1 MKKILFGL
9 TLMAAMASCT
19 EDYKDWASPANNP
32 QEPVKSV
39 EVEVTSAGTIN
50 LADAEESVQLFTPS
64 VVVSDEA
71 VSKYTVELYAEA
83 EGARKELTADSE
95 GKVLTADLQDAVVS
109 LCGARPIERSLFMD
123 ITCLTNIAG
132 QSIQNVSK
140 NVAIKITPEAPF
152 IDPAGYYV
160 VGNIDGWACTRVDD
174 FHMVNNGGDV
184 YENPEFSVTIA
195 AVAGVDPYEVKFV
208 PSSAFKADG
217 TIENWGI
224 ALSALPDVDEIA
236 NKGSF
241 SYNNAGGNIKF
252 AAVEG
257 AKFYTIK
264 ANLLEGTYE
273 VTPVK
278 FEEYIYVPGNA
289 QKYNTSAPGMPEWGW
304 TPSLAPALRSPNC
317 DGKYEGFAYMDGEFK
332 FTKKRDWDHGEYNYD
347 SFTSYDA
354 IFTGNVGTGGN
365 INCTTAG
372 YYKLVA
378 DVANGSLA
386 ATKLTWG
393 LVGPATPGEWDAAQY
408 TVMTYN
414 MADDCWEI
422 TTDLVANEFK
432 FTTNGSWDI
441 NLGGS
446 VDDLSEGGGNLSIAE
461 AGNYTIKLYPS
472 RSTNDKLYC
481 TITKN

>member
-1 MKKILFGL
+1 MKKILYGL

-19 EDYKDWASPANNP
+19 EDYKDWASPVNNP
-32 QEPVKSV
+32 QEPTKSV
-39 EVEVTSAGTIN
+39 EVSVTSAGSIN
-50 LADAEESVQLFTPS
+50 LANAEESIQLFTPS

-71 VSKYTVELYAEA
+71 VSTYTVELYADA
-83 EGARKELTADSE
+83 EGARKELTADGE
-95 GKVLTADLQDAVVS
+95 GKVLAADLQDAVVS
-109 LCGARPIERSLFMD
+109 LCGARPVERSLFMD

-132 QSIQNVSK
+132 QSIQNFSK

-160 VGNIDGWACTRVDD
+160 VGNIDGWTCTRVDD

-184 YENPEFSVTIA
+184 YENPEFTVTIA

-273 VTPVK
+273 VTSLSFNPFVYFIGATDGWSNAEQK
-278 FEEYIYVPGNA
+278 LALTDDSGIYTGYLYCADPNGWGN
-289 QKYNTSAPGMPEWGW
+289 
-304 TPSLAPALRSPNC
+304 
-317 DGKYEGFAYMDGEFK
+317 EFK
-332 FTKKRDWDHGEYNYD
+332 FQKVPGDWGTEINSGHM
-347 SFTSYDA
+347 
-354 IFTGNVGTGGN
+354 TGGISGDFADGGGN
-365 INCTTAG
+365 FKATAG
-372 YYKLVA
+372 EGVYYVTLNLNANTLNGIFVNKMGIIGDFNGWGG
-378 DVANGSLA
+378 DVEMTWNATDYCFEATGAGVTANGWKFRINA
-386 ATKLTWG
+386 DWG
-393 LVGPATPGEWDAAQY
+393 INLGANDSAEPS
-408 TVMTYN
+408 TVL
-414 MADDCWEI
+414 D
-422 TTDLVANEFK
+422 DLVANGK
-432 FTTNGSWDI
+432 
-441 NLGGS
+441 NLG
-446 VDDLSEGGGNLSIAE
+446 V
-461 AGNYTIKLYPS
+461 AGNTIKLYPTRKTS
-472 RSTNDKLYC
+472 DKIYC
-481 TITKN
+481 TVE

>member
-1 MKKILFGL
+1 MMKKILYGL

-19 EDYKDWASPANNP
+19 EDYKDWASPVNNP
-32 QEPVKSV
+32 QEPTKSV
-39 EVEVTSAGTIN
+39 EVSVTSAGSIN

-109 LCGARPIERSLFMD
+109 LCGARPVERSLFMD

-132 QSIQNVSK
+132 QSIQNFSK

-160 VGNIDGWACTRVDD
+160 VGNIDGWTCTRVDD
-174 FHMVNNGGDV
+174 YHMVNNGGDV

-208 PSSAFKADG
+208 PSSAFKEDG

-252 AAVEG
+252 AAAEG

-273 VTPVK
+273 VTSLSFNPFVYFIGATDGWSNAEQK
-278 FEEYIYVPGNA
+278 LALTDDSGIYTGYLYCADPNGWGN
-289 QKYNTSAPGMPEWGW
+289 
-304 TPSLAPALRSPNC
+304 
-317 DGKYEGFAYMDGEFK
+317 EFK
-332 FTKKRDWDHGEYNYD
+332 FQKVPGDWGTEINSGHM
-347 SFTSYDA
+347 
-354 IFTGNVGTGGN
+354 TGGISGDFADGGGN
-365 INCTTAG
+365 FKATAG
-372 YYKLVA
+372 EGVYYVTLNLNANTLNGIFVNKMGIIGDFNGWGG
-378 DVANGSLA
+378 DVEMTWNATDYCFEATGAGVTANGWKFRINA
-386 ATKLTWG
+386 DWG
-393 LVGPATPGEWDAAQY
+393 INLGANDSAEPS
-408 TVMTYN
+408 TVL
-414 MADDCWEI
+414 D
-422 TTDLVANEFK
+422 DLVANGK
-432 FTTNGSWDI
+432 
-441 NLGGS
+441 NLG
-446 VDDLSEGGGNLSIAE
+446 V
-461 AGNYTIKLYPS
+461 AGNTIKLYPTRKTS
-472 RSTNDKLYC
+472 DKIYC
-481 TITKN
+481 TVE

>member
-39 EVEVTSAGTIN
+39 EVSVTSAGSIN
-50 LADAEESVQLFTPS
+50 LANAEESIQLFTPS

-71 VSKYTVELYAEA
+71 VSTYTVELYADA

-95 GKVLTADLQDAVVS
+95 GKVLTVDLQDAVVS
-109 LCGARPIERSLFMD
+109 LCGARPVERSLFMD
-123 ITCLTNIAG
+123 ITCLTNVAG
-132 QSIQNVSK
+132 QSIQNFSK

-160 VGNIDGWACTRVDD
+160 VGNIDGWTCTRVDD
-174 FHMVNNGGDV
+174 YHMVNNGGDV

-208 PSSAFKADG
+208 PSSAFKEDG

-252 AAVEG
+252 AAAEG

-273 VTPVK
+273 VTSLSFNPFVYFIGATDGWSNAEQK
-278 FEEYIYVPGNA
+278 LALTDDSGIYTGYLYCADPNGWGN
-289 QKYNTSAPGMPEWGW
+289 
-304 TPSLAPALRSPNC
+304 
-317 DGKYEGFAYMDGEFK
+317 EFK
-332 FTKKRDWDHGEYNYD
+332 FQKVPGDWGTEINSGHM
-347 SFTSYDA
+347 
-354 IFTGNVGTGGN
+354 TGGISGDFADGGGN
-365 INCTTAG
+365 FKATAG
-372 YYKLVA
+372 EGVYYVTLNLNANTLNGIFVNKMGIIGDFNGWGG
-378 DVANGSLA
+378 DVEMTWNATDYCFEATGAGVTANGWKFRINA
-386 ATKLTWG
+386 DWG
-393 LVGPATPGEWDAAQY
+393 INLGANDSAEPS
-408 TVMTYN
+408 TVL
-414 MADDCWEI
+414 D
-422 TTDLVANEFK
+422 DLVANGK
-432 FTTNGSWDI
+432 
-441 NLGGS
+441 NLG
-446 VDDLSEGGGNLSIAE
+446 V
-461 AGNYTIKLYPS
+461 AGNTIKLYPTRKTS
-472 RSTNDKLYC
+472 DKIYC
-481 TITKN
+481 TVE

>member
-160 VGNIDGWACTRVDD
+160 VGNIDGWTCTRVDD

-224 ALSALPDVDEIA
+224 ALSALPDVDEIS

-252 AAVEG
+252 AAAEG

-273 VTPVK
+273 VTSLSFNPFVYFIGATDGWSNAEQK
-278 FEEYIYVPGNA
+278 LALTDDSGIYTGYLYCADPNGWGN
-289 QKYNTSAPGMPEWGW
+289 
-304 TPSLAPALRSPNC
+304 
-317 DGKYEGFAYMDGEFK
+317 EFK
-332 FTKKRDWDHGEYNYD
+332 FQKVPGDWGTEINSGHM
-347 SFTSYDA
+347 
-354 IFTGNVGTGGN
+354 TGGISGDFADGGGN
-365 INCTTAG
+365 FKATAG
-372 YYKLVA
+372 EGVYYVTLNLNANTLNGIFVNKMGIIGDFNGWGG
-378 DVANGSLA
+378 DVEMTWNATDYCFEATGAGVTANGWKFRINA
-386 ATKLTWG
+386 DWG
-393 LVGPATPGEWDAAQY
+393 INLGANDSAEPS
-408 TVMTYN
+408 TVL
-414 MADDCWEI
+414 D
-422 TTDLVANEFK
+422 DLVANGK
-432 FTTNGSWDI
+432 
-441 NLGGS
+441 NLG
-446 VDDLSEGGGNLSIAE
+446 V
-461 AGNYTIKLYPS
+461 AGNTIKLYPTRKTS
-472 RSTNDKLYC
+472 DKIYC
-481 TITKN
+481 TVE

>member
-1 MKKILFGL
+1 MMKKILFGL

-39 EVEVTSAGTIN
+39 EVSVTSAGSIN
-50 LADAEESVQLFTPS
+50 LADAEESIQLFTPS

-71 VSKYTVELYAEA
+71 VSTYTVELYAEA

-95 GKVLTADLQDAVVS
+95 GKVLASDLQDAVVS
-109 LCGARPIERSLFMD
+109 LCGARPVERSLFMD

-132 QSIQNVSK
+132 QSIQNFSK

-160 VGNIDGWACTRVDD
+160 VGNIDGWTCTRVDD

-195 AVAGVDPYEVKFV
+195 AVAGVDPYEVKFI

-217 TIENWGI
+217 TVDNWGI

-273 VTPVK
+273 VTSLSFNPFVYFIGATDGWSNAEQK
-278 FEEYIYVPGNA
+278 LALTDDSGIYTGYLYCADPNGWGN
-289 QKYNTSAPGMPEWGW
+289 
-304 TPSLAPALRSPNC
+304 
-317 DGKYEGFAYMDGEFK
+317 EFK
-332 FTKKRDWDHGEYNYD
+332 FQKVPGDWGTEINSGHM
-347 SFTSYDA
+347 
-354 IFTGNVGTGGN
+354 TGGISGDFADGGGN
-365 INCTTAG
+365 FKATAG
-372 YYKLVA
+372 EGVYYVTLNLNANTLNGIFVNKMGIIGDFNGWGG
-378 DVANGSLA
+378 DVEMTWNATDYCFEATGAGVTANGWKFRINA
-386 ATKLTWG
+386 DWG
-393 LVGPATPGEWDAAQY
+393 INLGANDSAEPS
-408 TVMTYN
+408 TVL
-414 MADDCWEI
+414 D
-422 TTDLVANEFK
+422 DLVANGK
-432 FTTNGSWDI
+432 
-441 NLGGS
+441 NLG
-446 VDDLSEGGGNLSIAE
+446 V
-461 AGNYTIKLYPS
+461 AGNTIKLYPTRKTS
-472 RSTNDKLYC
+472 DKIYC
-481 TITKN
+481 TVE

>member
-109 LCGARPIERSLFMD
+109 LCGARPVERSLFMD

-132 QSIQNVSK
+132 QSIQNFSK
-140 NVAIKITPEAPF
+140 NVAISITPEAPF

-160 VGNIDGWACTRVDD
+160 VGNIDGWTCTRVDD

-184 YENPEFSVTIA
+184 YENPEFTVTIA
-195 AVAGVDPYEVKFV
+195 AVAGVDPYEVKFI
-208 PSSAFKADG
+208 PSSAFKEDG

-252 AAVEG
+252 AAAEG

-273 VTPVK
+273 VTSLSFNPFVYFIGATDGWSNAEQK
-278 FEEYIYVPGNA
+278 LALTDDSGIYTGYLYCADPNGWGN
-289 QKYNTSAPGMPEWGW
+289 
-304 TPSLAPALRSPNC
+304 
-317 DGKYEGFAYMDGEFK
+317 EFK
-332 FTKKRDWDHGEYNYD
+332 FQKVPGDWGTEINSGHM
-347 SFTSYDA
+347 
-354 IFTGNVGTGGN
+354 TGGISGDFADGGGN
-365 INCTTAG
+365 FKATAG
-372 YYKLVA
+372 EGVYYVTLNLNANTLNGIFVNKMGIIGDFNGWGG
-378 DVANGSLA
+378 DVEMTWNATDYCFEATGAGVTANGWKFRINA
-386 ATKLTWG
+386 DWG
-393 LVGPATPGEWDAAQY
+393 INLGANDSAEPS
-408 TVMTYN
+408 TVL
-414 MADDCWEI
+414 D
-422 TTDLVANEFK
+422 DLVANGK
-432 FTTNGSWDI
+432 
-441 NLGGS
+441 NLG
-446 VDDLSEGGGNLSIAE
+446 V
-461 AGNYTIKLYPS
+461 AGNTIKLYPTRKTS
-472 RSTNDKLYC
+472 DKIYC
-481 TITKN
+481 TVE

>member
-160 VGNIDGWACTRVDD
+160 VGNIDGWTCTRVDD

-208 PSSAFKADG
+208 PSSAFKVDG

-224 ALSALPDVDEIA
+224 ALSALPDVDEIS

-252 AAVEG
+252 AAAEG

-273 VTPVK
+273 VTSLSFNPFVYFIGATDGWSNAEQK
-278 FEEYIYVPGNA
+278 LALTDDSGIYTGYLYCADPNGWGN
-289 QKYNTSAPGMPEWGW
+289 
-304 TPSLAPALRSPNC
+304 
-317 DGKYEGFAYMDGEFK
+317 EFK
-332 FTKKRDWDHGEYNYD
+332 FQKVPGDWGTEINSGHM
-347 SFTSYDA
+347 
-354 IFTGNVGTGGN
+354 TGGISGDFADGGGN
-365 INCTTAG
+365 FKATAG
-372 YYKLVA
+372 EGVYYVTLNLNANTLNGIFVNKMGIIGDFNGWGG
-378 DVANGSLA
+378 DVEMTWNATDYCFEATGAGVTANGWKFRINA
-386 ATKLTWG
+386 DWG
-393 LVGPATPGEWDAAQY
+393 INLGANDSAEPS
-408 TVMTYN
+408 TVL
-414 MADDCWEI
+414 D
-422 TTDLVANEFK
+422 DLVANGK
-432 FTTNGSWDI
+432 
-441 NLGGS
+441 NLG
-446 VDDLSEGGGNLSIAE
+446 V
-461 AGNYTIKLYPS
+461 AGNTIKLYPTRKTS
-472 RSTNDKLYC
+472 DKIYC
-481 TITKN
+481 TVE

>member
-39 EVEVTSAGTIN
+39 EVEVTSAGAIN

-160 VGNIDGWACTRVDD
+160 VGNIDGWTCTRVDD

-184 YENPEFSVTIA
+184 YENPEFTVTIA

-273 VTPVK
+273 VTSLSFNPFVYFIGATDGWSNAEQK
-278 FEEYIYVPGNA
+278 LALTDDNGIYTGYVYCADPNG
-289 QKYNTSAPGMPEWGW
+289 WG
-304 TPSLAPALRSPNC
+304 
-317 DGKYEGFAYMDGEFK
+317 
-332 FTKKRDWDHGEYNYD
+332 
-347 SFTSYDA
+347 
-354 IFTGNVGTGGN
+354 
-365 INCTTAG
+365 
-372 YYKLVA
+372 
-378 DVANGSLA
+378 
-386 ATKLTWG
+386 
-393 LVGPATPGEWDAAQY
+393 
-408 TVMTYN
+408 
-414 MADDCWEI
+414 
-422 TTDLVANEFK
+422 NEFK
-432 FTTNGSWDI
+432 FQKVAGDWGTEINSGHMTGGITGDFADGGGNFKATGGEGVYFVTLNLGNNTLNGVRITNMNLVGDFNGWNQADDAQQMTWNAADFCFEITGAGVTTNGWKFAANNDWAI
-441 NLGGS
+441 NLGGDTL
-446 VDDLSEGGGNLSIAE
+446 DDLFANGPNIAV
-461 AGNYTIKLYPS
+461 AGTTIKLYPCRTKS
-472 RSTNDKLYC
+472 DKIYC
-481 TITKN
+481 TVE

>member
-1 MKKILFGL
+1 MKKILYGL

-95 GKVLTADLQDAVVS
+95 GKVLTVDLQDAVVS
-109 LCGARPIERSLFMD
+109 LCGARPVERSLFMD
-123 ITCLTNIAG
+123 ITCLTNVAG
-132 QSIQNVSK
+132 QSIQNFSK

-160 VGNIDGWACTRVDD
+160 VGNIDGWTCTRVDD
-174 FHMVNNGGDV
+174 YHMVNNGGDV

-208 PSSAFKADG
+208 PSSAFKEDG

-252 AAVEG
+252 AAAEG

-273 VTPVK
+273 VTSLSFNPFVYFIGATDGWSNAEQK
-278 FEEYIYVPGNA
+278 LALTDDSGIYTGYLYCADPNGWGN
-289 QKYNTSAPGMPEWGW
+289 
-304 TPSLAPALRSPNC
+304 
-317 DGKYEGFAYMDGEFK
+317 EFK
-332 FTKKRDWDHGEYNYD
+332 FQKVPGDWGTEINSGHM
-347 SFTSYDA
+347 
-354 IFTGNVGTGGN
+354 TGGISGDFADGGGN
-365 INCTTAG
+365 FKATAG
-372 YYKLVA
+372 EGVYYVTLNLNANTLNGIFVNKMGIIGDFNGWGG
-378 DVANGSLA
+378 DVEMTWNATDYCFEATGAGVTANGWKFRINA
-386 ATKLTWG
+386 DWG
-393 LVGPATPGEWDAAQY
+393 INLGANDSAEPS
-408 TVMTYN
+408 TVL
-414 MADDCWEI
+414 D
-422 TTDLVANEFK
+422 DLVANGK
-432 FTTNGSWDI
+432 
-441 NLGGS
+441 NLG
-446 VDDLSEGGGNLSIAE
+446 V
-461 AGNYTIKLYPS
+461 AGNTIKLYPTRKTS
-472 RSTNDKLYC
+472 DKIYC
-481 TITKN
+481 TVE

>member
-160 VGNIDGWACTRVDD
+160 VGNIDGWTCTRVDD

-273 VTPVK
+273 VSSLSFNP
-278 FEEYIYVPGNA
+278 FIYFIGATDGWSKAEQKLALTDDSGIYTGYLYCADPNGWGN
-289 QKYNTSAPGMPEWGW
+289 
-304 TPSLAPALRSPNC
+304 
-317 DGKYEGFAYMDGEFK
+317 EFK
-332 FTKKRDWDHGEYNYD
+332 FQKVPGDWGTEINSGHM
-347 SFTSYDA
+347 
-354 IFTGNVGTGGN
+354 TGGISGDFADGGGN
-365 INCTTAG
+365 FKATAG
-372 YYKLVA
+372 EGVYYVTLNLNANTLNGIFVNKMGIIGDFNGWGG
-378 DVANGSLA
+378 DVEMTWNATDYCFEATGAGVTANGWKFRINA
-386 ATKLTWG
+386 DWG
-393 LVGPATPGEWDAAQY
+393 INLGANDSAEPS
-408 TVMTYN
+408 TVL
-414 MADDCWEI
+414 D
-422 TTDLVANEFK
+422 DLVANGK
-432 FTTNGSWDI
+432 
-441 NLGGS
+441 NLG
-446 VDDLSEGGGNLSIAE
+446 V
-461 AGNYTIKLYPS
+461 AGNTIKLYPTRKTS
-472 RSTNDKLYC
+472 DKIYC
-481 TITKN
+481 TVE

>member
-109 LCGARPIERSLFMD
+109 LCGARPVERSLFMD

-160 VGNIDGWACTRVDD
+160 VGNIDGWTCTRVDD

-273 VTPVK
+273 VSSLSFNP
-278 FEEYIYVPGNA
+278 FIYFIGATDGWSKAEQKLALTDDSGIYTGYLYCADPNGWGN
-289 QKYNTSAPGMPEWGW
+289 
-304 TPSLAPALRSPNC
+304 
-317 DGKYEGFAYMDGEFK
+317 EFK
-332 FTKKRDWDHGEYNYD
+332 FQKVPGDWGTEINSGHM
-347 SFTSYDA
+347 
-354 IFTGNVGTGGN
+354 TGGISGDFADGGGN
-365 INCTTAG
+365 FKATAG
-372 YYKLVA
+372 EGVYYVTLNLNANTLNGIFVNKMGIIGDFNGWGG
-378 DVANGSLA
+378 DVEMTWNATDYCFEATGAGVTANGWKFRINA
-386 ATKLTWG
+386 DWG
-393 LVGPATPGEWDAAQY
+393 INLGANDSAEPS
-408 TVMTYN
+408 TVL
-414 MADDCWEI
+414 D
-422 TTDLVANEFK
+422 DLVANGK
-432 FTTNGSWDI
+432 
-441 NLGGS
+441 NLG
-446 VDDLSEGGGNLSIAE
+446 V
-461 AGNYTIKLYPS
+461 AGNTIKLYPTRKTS
-472 RSTNDKLYC
+472 DKIYC
-481 TITKN
+481 TVE

>member
-1 MKKILFGL
+1 MKKILYGL

-19 EDYKDWASPANNP
+19 EDYKDWASPVNNP
-32 QEPVKSV
+32 QEPTKSV
-39 EVEVTSAGTIN
+39 EVSVTSAGSIN

-109 LCGARPIERSLFMD
+109 LCGARPVERSLFMD

-132 QSIQNVSK
+132 QSIQNFSK

-160 VGNIDGWACTRVDD
+160 VGNIDGWTCTRVDD
-174 FHMVNNGGDV
+174 YHMVNNGGDV

-208 PSSAFKADG
+208 PSSAFKEDG

-252 AAVEG
+252 AAAEG

-273 VTPVK
+273 VTSLSFNPFVYFIGATDGWSNAEQK
-278 FEEYIYVPGNA
+278 LALTDDSGIYTGYLYCADPNGWGN
-289 QKYNTSAPGMPEWGW
+289 
-304 TPSLAPALRSPNC
+304 
-317 DGKYEGFAYMDGEFK
+317 EFK
-332 FTKKRDWDHGEYNYD
+332 FQKVPGDWGTEINSGHM
-347 SFTSYDA
+347 
-354 IFTGNVGTGGN
+354 TGGISGDFADGGGN
-365 INCTTAG
+365 FKATAG
-372 YYKLVA
+372 EGVYYVTLNLNANTLNGIFVNKMGIIGDFNGWGG
-378 DVANGSLA
+378 DVEMTWNATDYCFEATGAGVTANGWKFRINA
-386 ATKLTWG
+386 DWG
-393 LVGPATPGEWDAAQY
+393 INLGANDSAEPS
-408 TVMTYN
+408 TVL
-414 MADDCWEI
+414 D
-422 TTDLVANEFK
+422 DLVANGK
-432 FTTNGSWDI
+432 
-441 NLGGS
+441 NLG
-446 VDDLSEGGGNLSIAE
+446 V
-461 AGNYTIKLYPS
+461 AGNTIKLYPTRKTS
-472 RSTNDKLYC
+472 DKIYC
-481 TITKN
+481 TVE

>member
-1 MKKILFGL
+1 MMKKILYGL

-19 EDYKDWASPANNP
+19 EDYKDWASPVNNP
-32 QEPVKSV
+32 QEPTKSV
-39 EVEVTSAGTIN
+39 EVSVTSAGSIN
-50 LADAEESVQLFTPS
+50 LANAEESIQLFTPS

-71 VSKYTVELYAEA
+71 VSTYTVELYADA

-95 GKVLTADLQDAVVS
+95 GKVLTVDLQDAVVS
-109 LCGARPIERSLFMD
+109 LCGARPVERSLFMD
-123 ITCLTNIAG
+123 ITCLTNVAG
-132 QSIQNVSK
+132 QSIQNFSK

-160 VGNIDGWACTRVDD
+160 VGNIDGWTCTRVDD

-208 PSSAFKADG
+208 PSSAFKEDG

-273 VTPVK
+273 VTSLSFNPFVYFIGATDGWSNAEQK
-278 FEEYIYVPGNA
+278 LALTDDSGIYTGYLYCADPNGWGN
-289 QKYNTSAPGMPEWGW
+289 
-304 TPSLAPALRSPNC
+304 
-317 DGKYEGFAYMDGEFK
+317 EFK
-332 FTKKRDWDHGEYNYD
+332 FQKVPGDWGTEINSGHM
-347 SFTSYDA
+347 
-354 IFTGNVGTGGN
+354 TGGISGDFADGGGN
-365 INCTTAG
+365 FKATAG
-372 YYKLVA
+372 EGVYYVTLNLNANTLNGIFVNKMGIIGDFNGWGG
-378 DVANGSLA
+378 DVEMTWNATDYCFEATGAGVTANGWKFRINA
-386 ATKLTWG
+386 DWG
-393 LVGPATPGEWDAAQY
+393 INLGANDSAEPS
-408 TVMTYN
+408 TVL
-414 MADDCWEI
+414 D
-422 TTDLVANEFK
+422 DLVANGK
-432 FTTNGSWDI
+432 
-441 NLGGS
+441 NLG
-446 VDDLSEGGGNLSIAE
+446 V
-461 AGNYTIKLYPS
+461 AGNTIKLYPTRKTS
-472 RSTNDKLYC
+472 DKIYC
-481 TITKN
+481 TVE

>member
-160 VGNIDGWACTRVDD
+160 VGNIDGWTCTRVDD

-184 YENPEFSVTIA
+184 YENPEFTVTIA

-217 TIENWGI
+217 TIENCII
-224 ALSALPDVDEIA
+224 AREAVVVV
-236 NKGSF
+236 
-241 SYNNAGGNIKF
+241 F
-252 AAVEG
+252 AMIPITLFGELEL
-257 AKFYTIK
+257 TIHIGK
-264 ANLLEGTYE
+264 A
-273 VTPVK
+273 
-278 FEEYIYVPGNA
+278 FI
-289 QKYNTSAPGMPEWGW
+289 
-304 TPSLAPALRSPNC
+304 
-317 DGKYEGFAYMDGEFK
+317 
-332 FTKKRDWDHGEYNYD
+332 
-347 SFTSYDA
+347 
-354 IFTGNVGTGGN
+354 
-365 INCTTAG
+365 
-372 YYKLVA
+372 
-378 DVANGSLA
+378 
-386 ATKLTWG
+386 
-393 LVGPATPGEWDAAQY
+393 
-408 TVMTYN
+408 
-414 MADDCWEI
+414 
-422 TTDLVANEFK
+422 
-432 FTTNGSWDI
+432 
-441 NLGGS
+441 
-446 VDDLSEGGGNLSIAE
+446 LSIA
-461 AGNYTIKLYPS
+461 IW
-472 RSTNDKLYC
+472 
-481 TITKN
+481 

>member
-1 MKKILFGL
+1 MKKILYGL

-19 EDYKDWASPANNP
+19 EDYKDWASPVNNP
-32 QEPVKSV
+32 QEPTKSV
-39 EVEVTSAGTIN
+39 EVSVTSAGSIN

-83 EGARKELTADSE
+83 EGARKELTADGE
-95 GKVLTADLQDAVVS
+95 GKVLAADLQDAVVS
-109 LCGARPIERSLFMD
+109 LCGARPVERSLFMD

-132 QSIQNVSK
+132 QSIQNFSK

-160 VGNIDGWACTRVDD
+160 VGNIDGWTCTRVDD

-208 PSSAFKADG
+208 PSSAFKEDG

-273 VTPVK
+273 VTSLSFNPFVYFIGATDGWSNAEQK
-278 FEEYIYVPGNA
+278 LALTDDSGIYTGYLYCADPNGWGN
-289 QKYNTSAPGMPEWGW
+289 
-304 TPSLAPALRSPNC
+304 
-317 DGKYEGFAYMDGEFK
+317 EFK
-332 FTKKRDWDHGEYNYD
+332 FQKVPGDWGTEINSGHM
-347 SFTSYDA
+347 
-354 IFTGNVGTGGN
+354 TGGISGDFADGGGN
-365 INCTTAG
+365 FKATAG
-372 YYKLVA
+372 EGVYYVTLNLNANTLNGIFVNKMGIIGDFNGWGG
-378 DVANGSLA
+378 DVEMTWNATDYCFEATGAGVTANGWKFRINA
-386 ATKLTWG
+386 DWG
-393 LVGPATPGEWDAAQY
+393 INLGANDSAEPS
-408 TVMTYN
+408 TVL
-414 MADDCWEI
+414 D
-422 TTDLVANEFK
+422 DLVANGK
-432 FTTNGSWDI
+432 
-441 NLGGS
+441 NLG
-446 VDDLSEGGGNLSIAE
+446 V
-461 AGNYTIKLYPS
+461 AGNTIKLYPTRKTS
-472 RSTNDKLYC
+472 DKIYC
-481 TITKN
+481 TVE

>member
-1 MKKILFGL
+1 MKKILYGL

-19 EDYKDWASPANNP
+19 EDYKDWASPVNNP
-32 QEPVKSV
+32 QEPTKSV
-39 EVEVTSAGTIN
+39 EVSVTSAGSIN
-50 LADAEESVQLFTPS
+50 LADAEESIQLFTPS

-71 VSKYTVELYAEA
+71 VSTYTVELYADA

-95 GKVLTADLQDAVVS
+95 GKVLTVDLQDAVVS
-109 LCGARPIERSLFMD
+109 LCGARPVERSLFMD
-123 ITCLTNIAG
+123 ITCLTNVAG
-132 QSIQNVSK
+132 QSIQNFSK

-160 VGNIDGWACTRVDD
+160 VGNIDGWTCTRVDD

-208 PSSAFKADG
+208 PSSAFKEDG

-273 VTPVK
+273 VTSLSFNPFVYFIGATDGWSNAEQK
-278 FEEYIYVPGNA
+278 LALTDDSGIYTGYLYCADPNGWGN
-289 QKYNTSAPGMPEWGW
+289 
-304 TPSLAPALRSPNC
+304 
-317 DGKYEGFAYMDGEFK
+317 EFK
-332 FTKKRDWDHGEYNYD
+332 FQKVPGDWGTEINSGHM
-347 SFTSYDA
+347 
-354 IFTGNVGTGGN
+354 TGGISGDFADGGGN
-365 INCTTAG
+365 FKATAG
-372 YYKLVA
+372 EGVYYVTLNLNANTLNGIFVNKMGIIGDFNGWGG
-378 DVANGSLA
+378 DVEMTWNATDYCFEATGAGVTANGWKFRINA
-386 ATKLTWG
+386 DWG
-393 LVGPATPGEWDAAQY
+393 INLGANDSAEPS
-408 TVMTYN
+408 TVL
-414 MADDCWEI
+414 D
-422 TTDLVANEFK
+422 DLVANGK
-432 FTTNGSWDI
+432 
-441 NLGGS
+441 NLG
-446 VDDLSEGGGNLSIAE
+446 V
-461 AGNYTIKLYPS
+461 AGNTIKLYPTRKTS
-472 RSTNDKLYC
+472 DKIYC
-481 TITKN
+481 TVE

>member
-1 MKKILFGL
+1 
-9 TLMAAMASCT
+9 
-19 EDYKDWASPANNP
+19 
-32 QEPVKSV
+32 
-39 EVEVTSAGTIN
+39 
-50 LADAEESVQLFTPS
+50 
-64 VVVSDEA
+64 
-71 VSKYTVELYAEA
+71 VELYAEA

-95 GKVLTADLQDAVVS
+95 GKVLTTDLQDAVVS

-160 VGNIDGWACTRVDD
+160 VGNIDGWTCTRVDD

-195 AVAGVDPYEVKFV
+195 AIAGVDPYEVKFV

-224 ALSALPDVDEIA
+224 ALSALPDVDEIS

-273 VTPVK
+273 VTSLSFNPFVYFIGATDGWSNAEQK
-278 FEEYIYVPGNA
+278 LALTDDSGIYTGYLYCADPNGWGN
-289 QKYNTSAPGMPEWGW
+289 
-304 TPSLAPALRSPNC
+304 
-317 DGKYEGFAYMDGEFK
+317 EFK
-332 FTKKRDWDHGEYNYD
+332 FQKVPGDWGTEINSGHM
-347 SFTSYDA
+347 
-354 IFTGNVGTGGN
+354 TGGISGDFADGGGN
-365 INCTTAG
+365 FKATAG
-372 YYKLVA
+372 EGVYYVTLNLNANTLNGIFVNKMGIIGDFNGWGG
-378 DVANGSLA
+378 DVEMTWNATDYCFEATGAGVTANGWKFRINA
-386 ATKLTWG
+386 DWG
-393 LVGPATPGEWDAAQY
+393 INLGANDSAEPS
-408 TVMTYN
+408 TVL
-414 MADDCWEI
+414 D
-422 TTDLVANEFK
+422 DLVANGK
-432 FTTNGSWDI
+432 
-441 NLGGS
+441 NLG
-446 VDDLSEGGGNLSIAE
+446 V
-461 AGNYTIKLYPS
+461 AGNTIKLYPTRKTS
-472 RSTNDKLYC
+472 DKIYC
-481 TITKN
+481 TVE

>member
-160 VGNIDGWACTRVDD
+160 VGNIDGWTCTRVDD

-273 VTPVK
+273 VTSLSFNPFVYFIGATDGWSNAEQK
-278 FEEYIYVPGNA
+278 LALTDDSGIYTGYLYCADPNGWGN
-289 QKYNTSAPGMPEWGW
+289 
-304 TPSLAPALRSPNC
+304 
-317 DGKYEGFAYMDGEFK
+317 EFK
-332 FTKKRDWDHGEYNYD
+332 FQKVPGDWGTEINSGHM
-347 SFTSYDA
+347 
-354 IFTGNVGTGGN
+354 TGGISGDFADGGGN
-365 INCTTAG
+365 FKATAG
-372 YYKLVA
+372 EGVYYVTLNLNANTLNGIFVNKMGIIGDFNGWGG
-378 DVANGSLA
+378 DVEMTWNATDYCFEATGAGVTANGWKFRINA
-386 ATKLTWG
+386 DWG
-393 LVGPATPGEWDAAQY
+393 INLGANDSAEPS
-408 TVMTYN
+408 TVL
-414 MADDCWEI
+414 D
-422 TTDLVANEFK
+422 DLVANGK
-432 FTTNGSWDI
+432 
-441 NLGGS
+441 NLG
-446 VDDLSEGGGNLSIAE
+446 V
-461 AGNYTIKLYPS
+461 AGNTIKLYPTRKTS
-472 RSTNDKLYC
+472 DKIYC
-481 TITKN
+481 TVE

>member
-160 VGNIDGWACTRVDD
+160 VGNIDGWTCTRVDD

-195 AVAGVDPYEVKFV
+195 AIAGVDPYEVKFV

-273 VTPVK
+273 VTSLSFNPFVYFIGATDGWSNAEQK
-278 FEEYIYVPGNA
+278 LALTDDSGIYTGYLYCADPNGWGN
-289 QKYNTSAPGMPEWGW
+289 
-304 TPSLAPALRSPNC
+304 
-317 DGKYEGFAYMDGEFK
+317 EFK
-332 FTKKRDWDHGEYNYD
+332 FQKVPGDWGTEINSGHM
-347 SFTSYDA
+347 
-354 IFTGNVGTGGN
+354 TGGISGDFADGGGN
-365 INCTTAG
+365 FKATAG
-372 YYKLVA
+372 EGVYYVTLNLNANTLNGIFVNKMGIIGDFNGWGG
-378 DVANGSLA
+378 DVEMTWNATDYCFEATGAGVTANGWKFRINA
-386 ATKLTWG
+386 DWG
-393 LVGPATPGEWDAAQY
+393 INLGANDSAEPS
-408 TVMTYN
+408 TVL
-414 MADDCWEI
+414 D
-422 TTDLVANEFK
+422 DLVANGK
-432 FTTNGSWDI
+432 
-441 NLGGS
+441 NLG
-446 VDDLSEGGGNLSIAE
+446 V
-461 AGNYTIKLYPS
+461 AGNTIKLYPTRKTS
-472 RSTNDKLYC
+472 DKIYC
-481 TITKN
+481 TVE